1 MTVRER
7 SDRGEKS
14 HGQSPLQFSDAAS
27 SRCKEIW
34 VSSHRQLLVHDKEML
49 HSCFMKEMGSRL
61 PLSPVWVVTQKL
73 PVRVMVIQSLTCCI
87 PVRLLVF
94 HWAPKTA
101 EAQEHRTVGTG
112 SSVLLTALP
121 INDQTVIKHI
131 QWEYISSAP
140 THGIVDY
147 YGTGTE
153 PIISNSYKDRVIF
166 YSSNGSLLLKNVQ
179 ETDSGTY
186 RATVNLNKIEARQ
199 TTLLVLEPMSKTQ
212 IQIAQIQINST
223 VAGSSIEL
231 SCKVLVG
238 KVQAIDWKKDGKP
251 LPRNRCYQ
259 VSENFSLLYIPE
271 AQKSDCGSFSCNAS
285 NDISWQETS
294 VNLTIEGIMPSLKHA
309 LKISTVALAIATTL
323 AAGSGLGFI
332 ILCCQSEKKKITG
345 ELWRWLIVFIH
356 GLVCVSAILMFTAA
370 VFWIWEEGL
379 STALVL
385 YMIFLTW
392 VIMVTLLISVVLAIC
407 PQHLEMFKKKTNH
420 RKKKSQ
426 EKNQQKREPVEVR
439 MQCPRKPFHWT
450 LKIFSLVLH
459 STTKTERSLNSART
473 FLSFQYFKTLYNCL
487 CKYTPTHR
495 TIV

>member
-1 MTVRER
+1 
-7 SDRGEKS
+7 
-14 HGQSPLQFSDAAS
+14 
-27 SRCKEIW
+27 
-34 VSSHRQLLVHDKEML
+34 ML

-73 PVRVMVIQSLTCCI
+73 PVRVMLIQSLTCCI
-87 PVRLLVF
+87 PGSCWHCTKMLPASAGLLGRMNYRILSQCLMLLLVF
-94 HWAPKTA
+94 HWSPKIA

-131 QWEYISSAP
+131 LWECISSAQTP
-140 THGIVDY
+140 SIVDY

-153 PIISNSYKDRVIF
+153 PIISNSYKDRIIF

-199 TTLLVLEPMSKTQ
+199 TTLLVLEPMSK
-212 IQIAQIQINST
+212 AQIQINST

-271 AQKSDCGSFSCNAS
+271 VQKSDCGSFSCNAS

-309 LKISTVALAIATTL
+309 LKISTVALAIAITL

-392 VIMVTLLISVVLAIC
+392 VIVVTLLISVVLAIC
-407 PQHLEMFKKKTNH
+407 PQHLEMFKKKTMYRVILDTAALGGVILVVLFAIFLTQNIQHLQRKGCSPFFDNTAAILITAAISLLILLAPFVWYH
-420 RKKKSQ
+420 RGKKSQ
-426 EKNQQKREPVEVR
+426 EKYQQE
-439 MQCPRKPFHWT
+439 RKIP
-450 LKIFSLVLH
+450 
-459 STTKTERSLNSART
+459 LNEAPEAES
-473 FLSFQYFKTLYNCL
+473 QE
-487 CKYTPTHR
+487 
-495 TIV
+495 

>member
-1 MTVRER
+1 M
-7 SDRGEKS
+7 SYS
-14 HGQSPLQFSDAAS
+14 MMSQCLS
-27 SRCKEIW
+27 
-34 VSSHRQLLVHDKEML
+34 QL
-49 HSCFMKEMGSRL
+49 SL
-61 PLSPVWVVTQKL
+61 PEQNEGTFTRAGIRICWY
-73 PVRVMVIQSLTCCI
+73 SLLL
-87 PVRLLVF
+87 LLVF

-101 EAQEHRTVGTG
+101 EAQERRTVGTG

-121 INDQTVIKHI
+121 TNDQTVIKHI
-131 QWEYISSAP
+131 QWEYISSVPALSV
-140 THGIVDY
+140 VDY

-153 PIISNSYKDRVIF
+153 PIIFKSYKDRVIF

-199 TTLLVLEPMSKTQ
+199 TTLLVLEPMSK
-212 IQIAQIQINST
+212 AQIQINST

-251 LPRNRCYQ
+251 LPRDRCYQ

-294 VNLTIEGIMPSLKHA
+294 VNLTIEGIRPALKLA
-309 LKISTVALAIATTL
+309 LKISTVALVIATTL

-332 ILCCQSEKKKITG
+332 ILCCQSEKRKLTG
-345 ELWRWLIVFIH
+345 ELWRWLVVFIH

-370 VFWIWEEGL
+370 VFWMQEEGF

-392 VIMVTLLISVVLAIC
+392 VIMVTLLISAVLAIC
-407 PQHLEMFKKKTNH
+407 PQHLEMFKKKTMHHVILDTAAPGGVILVVLFAIFLTQNIQHLQRKGCSPFFDSTAAILIAAAVSLLILLAPFVWYH
-420 RKKKSQ
+420 RKKKKQ
-426 EKNQQKREPVEVR
+426 EKDQQG
-439 MQCPRKPFHWT
+439 RKPAE
-450 LKIFSLVLH
+450 KQ
-459 STTKTERSLNSART
+459 LNKDPEAES
-473 FLSFQYFKTLYNCL
+473 QK
-487 CKYTPTHR
+487 
-495 TIV
+495 